1 MTDFKFDIFS
11 TDGAARRGRV
21 TTAHGTFE
29 TPAFMATATA
39 ATVKA
44 MLPDNVR

>member
-1 MTDFKFDIFS
+1 MSKFSFDLFA

-21 TTAHGTFE
+21 TTAHGSFE

-39 ATVKA
+39 ATV
-44 MLPDNVR
+44 